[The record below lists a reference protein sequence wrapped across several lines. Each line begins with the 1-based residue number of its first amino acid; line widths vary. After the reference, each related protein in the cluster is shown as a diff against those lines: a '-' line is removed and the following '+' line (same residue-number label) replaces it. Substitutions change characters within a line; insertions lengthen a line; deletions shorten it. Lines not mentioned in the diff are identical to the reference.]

1 MFTRRSLAVAAAAV
15 PLAAPRVL
23 AQTRYPLPSV
33 TLVTHSSPGGGS
45 DVFLRELIKHLT
57 PVMGVSF
64 AVENVRGG
72 SGATA
77 VARVARAQPNG
88 GMVYATTPTYIQTT
102 LLSRPEFGYDSLDPL
117 SIVFLD
123 PQLIYTRVQSPFQTL
138 AEAMDGARASPGRQR
153 WGAAN
158 PASLERIALERLN
171 RLVGARAAV
180 VPHEGGGDL
189 MIKLQNGTL
198 DLGIGEIQEINAQ
211 LEAGRIRLLG
221 VLTESRLET
230 TPSLATAR
238 EQGIDLVVTKFRG
251 LAGPKGMADEIAE
264 LWAGALR
271 TVLDSP
277 AYRAVYA
284 KESLVPTPLL
294 LPRAAAREFTT
305 RVATE
310 IASSLRE
317 LGVVR

>member
-1 MFTRRSLAVAAAAV
+1 M
-15 PLAAPRVL
+15 
-23 AQTRYPLPSV
+23 
-33 TLVTHSSPGGGS
+33 
-45 DVFLRELIKHLT
+45 
-57 PVMGVSF
+57 
-64 AVENVRGG
+64 
-72 SGATA
+72 
-77 VARVARAQPNG
+77 
-88 GMVYATTPTYIQTT
+88 
-102 LLSRPEFGYDSLDPL
+102 
-117 SIVFLD
+117 
-123 PQLIYTRVQSPFQTL
+123 
-138 AEAMDGARASPGRQR
+138 
-153 WGAAN
+153 
-158 PASLERIALERLN
+158 
-171 RLVGARAAV
+171 
-180 VPHEGGGDL
+180 
-189 MIKLQNGTL
+189 
-198 DLGIGEIQEINAQ
+198 
-211 LEAGRIRLLG
+211 
-221 VLTESRLET
+221 LTESRLET

-310 IASSLRE
+310 TASSLRE